1 MEAAVVLGV
10 SLLVFLSLGAVLIAA
25 TRVVTNRSLAQ
36 ASGELEA
43 ARSAFYHLVDN
54 RAEFA
59 AAQTRL
65 ITALPVFRAHM
76 TDSRLATDAAT
87 IDAMAD
93 EYRRQLKAQFCIVT
107 DRDGGWTGSPGWPAG
122 EKPARAMQSSI
133 DAALAGG
140 PHRDILSIRDQLFL
154 VVSEPA
160 QFAAETLGTLTVGYA
175 LDDAVAEELA
185 LVTHCEVNLVA
196 GEHLCG
202 SSLNKSE
209 RSDLAAVL
217 ANGDF
222 RAHREISLDEHRVG
236 GVRYVTGA
244 FSLFADR
251 ASDSFGRLILLQ
263 DWQPTQQFLDQ
274 LQRQL
279 IETGVATFAVALAAG
294 LVFSKRMSRP
304 LKDIAAAAG
313 DIASGNWARQV
324 PVRGSAEATTMAVAF
339 NEMSTG
345 LRHWHEEARDKSER
359 LQKSYDRFYSVTES
373 ARDAIISTDQTGA
386 ITFWS
391 RSAGTIFGY
400 QEAEALGEPLTRFIA
415 EPDRQAYL
423 EALTAIGLGESG
435 MAFGRTIEIVGAQK
449 NGNRFPIELSLSAWQ
464 AAGAANFT
472 VVVRDVT
479 ERKEAEGVLRQREDQ
494 LRQAQKMEAMGRL
507 AGGVAHDFNNLL
519 TAIRGYGELLL
530 DALDQDDARRT
541 DADEIIRAA
550 DRAAGLTRQLLL
562 FSRRQVL
569 VPQVLALEE
578 IVART
583 ENMLHRL
590 IGEDIELTFA
600 SQAGLGRVRGDPGQ
614 IEQVLVNL
622 VVNARDAMPSG
633 GKIHIEL
640 DQVELDGSAG
650 ESRSGGKPGRYVR
663 LSVADTGSGMT
674 PDIVAQIFEPFF
686 TTKEEGKGT
695 GLGLATVYG
704 IVQQGGGII
713 EVESQ
718 PGAGTT
724 FRICLPQVADG
735 DAVAA
740 PRRTVRLASR
750 GVETILLVE
759 DDDRVRALVG
769 SVLKRSGYVVLEAAQ
784 GEQALDIARAYVA
797 PIHLLLTD
805 VVMPGM
811 SGRVL
816 SERVTSLRS
825 ETRVLFMSGYS
836 DDAMLRHGVQAG
848 GAQFI
853 QKPFSIDALAA
864 KIREALE
871 TAVAL

>member
-1 MEAAVVLGV
+1 MEAAVVVGV
-10 SLLVFLSLGAVLIAA
+10 SLLVLLSLGAVLIAA
-25 TRVVTNRSLAQ
+25 TRLVTNRSLVR
-36 ASGELEA
+36 ASDELEA

-59 AAQTRL
+59 SAQTRL

-76 TDSRLATDAAT
+76 TDSRLASDAAT

-122 EKPARAMQSSI
+122 EKPAPAMQASI

-140 PHRDILSIRDQLFL
+140 PHRDILSIRGQLFL

-160 QFAAETLGTLTVGYA
+160 RFAAETLGTLTVGYA
-175 LDDAVAEELA
+175 LDDAVAKELA
-185 LVTHCEVNLVA
+185 LVTQCEVNLMA

-202 SSLNKSE
+202 SSLSKSARDE
-209 RSDLAAVL
+209 LAGVLVSGDL
-217 ANGDF
+217 
-222 RAHREISLDEHRVG
+222 RAHRDIALDERRIG
-236 GVRYVTGA
+236 AVRYVTGA
-244 FSLFADR
+244 FSLFPER
-251 ASDSFGRLILLQ
+251 ASDSVGRLILMQ
-263 DWQPTQQFLDQ
+263 DWQPTQLFIDQ
-274 LQRQL
+274 LQMQL
-279 IETGVATFAVALAAG
+279 LETGIAIFAVALAAG

-324 PVRGSAEATTMAVAF
+324 PVRGSAEATTMALAF

-373 ARDAIISTDQTGA
+373 ARDAIISTDETGA

-391 RSAGTIFGY
+391 RSAETIFGY
-400 QEAEALGEPLTRFIA
+400 QEAEALGRPLTRFIV
-415 EPDRQAYL
+415 ESDRQAYL
-423 EALTAIGLGESG
+423 EALTAIGSGESG
-435 MAFGRTIEIVGAQK
+435 IAFGRTIEIVGAQK
-449 NGNRFPIELSLSAWQ
+449 NGNRFPIELSLSAWE
-464 AAGAANFT
+464 AAGSTNFT

-479 ERKEAEGVLRQREDQ
+479 ERRQAEGVLRQREDQ
-494 LRQAQKMEAMGRL
+494 LRQAQKMEAIGRL

-530 DALDQDDARRT
+530 DALDKDDVRRS
-541 DADEIIRAA
+541 DADEIISAA

-569 VPQVLALEE
+569 MPQVLALEE
-578 IVART
+578 VVART

-590 IGEDIELTFA
+590 IGEDIELTFV
-600 SQAGLGRVRGDPGQ
+600 SQPGLGHVRADLSQ

-633 GKIHIEL
+633 GSIHIEL
-640 DQVELDGSAG
+640 DQVDLDGSAS
-650 ESRSGGKPGRYVR
+650 ENRSGGAPGRYVR
-663 LSVADTGSGMT
+663 LSVTDTGSGMT
-674 PDIVAQIFEPFF
+674 PDVVAHIFEPFF

-713 EVESQ
+713 EVESK

-724 FRICLPQVADG
+724 FRICLPQVAD
-735 DAVAA
+735 AVSVAR
-740 PRRTVRLASR
+740 PTVRPTSR

-759 DDDRVRALVG
+759 DDERVRLLVG
-769 SVLKRSGYVVLEAAQ
+769 SVLKKNGYLVLEAAH
-784 GEQALDIARAYVA
+784 GEGALEIARAYAA

-816 SERVTSLRS
+816 SELVTSLRT

-836 DDAMLRHGVQAG
+836 DDAMLRHGVQAAG
-848 GAQFI
+848 TQFI
-853 QKPFSIDALAA
+853 QKPFSIDDLAT
-864 KIREALE
+864 KVREALE
-871 TAVAL
+871 TAAAL

>member
-1 MEAAVVLGV
+1 MEAAVVVGV

-25 TRVVTNRSLAQ
+25 TRVVTNQSLAR
-36 ASGELEA
+36 ASDELET
-43 ARSAFYHLVDN
+43 ARSAFYHLVDS

-59 AAQTRL
+59 AAQSRL

-76 TDSRLATDAAT
+76 TDSRLASDAAT
-87 IDAMAD
+87 IGAMAD
-93 EYRRQLKAQFCIVT
+93 EYRQQLKAQFCIVT
-107 DRDGGWTGSPGWPAG
+107 DRAGGWSGSPGWPSG
-122 EKPARAMQSSI
+122 EKPSRAMQSSI

-140 PHRDILSIRDQLFL
+140 PHRDILSIHDQLFL

-202 SSLNKSE
+202 SSLSKPG

-217 ANGDF
+217 VSGNP
-222 RAHREISLDEHRVG
+222 RAHHGISLDEQRVG
-236 GVRYVTGA
+236 GVLYVTGG

-251 ASDSFGRLILLQ
+251 ASDGVGRLILLQ
-263 DWQPTQQFLDQ
+263 DWQPTQQYLDQ

-279 IETGVATFAVALAAG
+279 LENGLATFAVALAAG

-324 PVRGSAEATTMAVAF
+324 PIRGSAEATTMAVAF

-345 LRHWHEEARDKSER
+345 LRHWHEEASDKSER
-359 LQKSYDRFYSVTES
+359 LQNSYNRFFSVTES
-373 ARDAIISTDQTGA
+373 ARDAIIATDQTGA

-391 RSAGTIFGY
+391 RSAGMIFGY
-400 QEAEALGEPLTRFIA
+400 EEAEALGRPLTRFIA

-423 EALTAIGLGESG
+423 EALTAIGLGGSG
-435 MAFGRTIEIVGAQK
+435 NTFGRTIEIVGARK
-449 NGNRFPIELSLSAWQ
+449 DGNQFPIELSVSAWQ
-464 AAGAANFT
+464 AAEATNFT
-472 VVVRDVT
+472 VVVRDAT
-479 ERKEAEGVLRQREDQ
+479 ERRQAEGVLRQREDQ
-494 LRQAQKMEAMGRL
+494 LRQAQKMEAIGRL

-530 DALDQDDARRT
+530 EALDQNDSRRT
-541 DADEIIRAA
+541 DADEIINAA

-569 VPQVLALEE
+569 TPQVLAIEE

-583 ENMLHRL
+583 ENMLRRL
-590 IGEDIELTFA
+590 IGEDIELTFV
-600 SQAGLGRVRGDPGQ
+600 SQAGLGSVRGDPGQ

-633 GKIHIEL
+633 GRIHIEL
-640 DQVELDGSAG
+640 DQVELDGGAG
-650 ESRSGGKPGRYVR
+650 ESRAAGATGRYVR

-674 PDIVAQIFEPFF
+674 PDVVAQIFEPFF
-686 TTKEEGKGT
+686 TTKDEGKGT
-695 GLGLATVYG
+695 GLGLATVYA
-704 IVQQGGGII
+704 IVQQGGGTI

-724 FRICLPQVADG
+724 FRICLPQVADL
-735 DAVAA
+735 DAVEV
-740 PRRTVRLASR
+740 PHRDVRPASR

-759 DDDRVRALVG
+759 DDERVRALVG
-769 SVLKRSGYVVLEAAQ
+769 SVLRKSGYLVLEAAQ
-784 GEQALDIARAYVA
+784 GEPALDIARAYAA

-836 DDAMLRHGVQAG
+836 DDAMLRHGIEAG
-848 GAQFI
+848 SQFL

-864 KIREALE
+864 KIREVLE
-871 TAVAL
+871 ADVAV

>member
-1 MEAAVVLGV
+1 MEAVVVVGV

-25 TRVVTNRSLAQ
+25 TRAVTNQSLAR
-36 ASGELEA
+36 ASDELET
-43 ARSAFYHLVDN
+43 ARSVFYHLVDN

-76 TDSRLATDAAT
+76 TDSRLASDAAT

-107 DRDGGWTGSPGWPAG
+107 DRLGGWTGSPGWPAG
-122 EKPARAMQSSI
+122 EKPSRAIQSSI
-133 DAALAGG
+133 ETALAGR

-185 LVTHCEVNLVA
+185 LVTHCEMNLVA

-209 RSDLAAVL
+209 RSELAAVL
-217 ANGDF
+217 VSGDL
-222 RAHREISLDEHRVG
+222 RAHHGISLNEQRVG

-244 FSLFADR
+244 FSLFPDR
-251 ASDSFGRLILLQ
+251 ASDSVGRLILLQ
-263 DWQPTQQFLDQ
+263 DWQPTQQYLDQ
-274 LQRQL
+274 LQKQL
-279 IETGVATFAVALAAG
+279 LETGLAIFAVALAAG

-359 LQKSYDRFYSVTES
+359 LQNSYNRFFSVTES
-373 ARDAIISTDQTGA
+373 ARDAIIATDQTGA

-400 QEAEALGEPLTRFIA
+400 DEAEALGRPLTRFIA

-435 MAFGRTIEIVGAQK
+435 MAGRTIEIVGARK
-449 NGNRFPIELSLSAWQ
+449 DGHRFPIEISLSAWQ
-464 AAGAANFT
+464 AAGATNFT
-472 VVVRDVT
+472 VVVRDIS
-479 ERKEAEGVLRQREDQ
+479 ERRQAEGVLRQREDQ
-494 LRQAQKMEAMGRL
+494 LRQAQKMEAIGRL

-530 DALDQDDARRT
+530 DALDQDDARRA
-541 DADEIIRAA
+541 DADEIINAA

-569 VPQVLALEE
+569 MPQVLALEE

-583 ENMLHRL
+583 ESMLHRL
-590 IGEDIELTFA
+590 IGEDIELTFV
-600 SQAGLGRVRGDPGQ
+600 SQAGLGSIRGDPGQ

-633 GKIHIEL
+633 GRIHIEL

-650 ESRSGGKPGRYVR
+650 ENRSAAAPGRYVR
-663 LSVADTGSGMT
+663 LSVSDTGSGMT
-674 PDIVAQIFEPFF
+674 PEIVAQIFEPFF

-704 IVQQGGGII
+704 IVQQGGGTI

-724 FRICLPQVADG
+724 FRICLPQVADA
-735 DAVAA
+735 DAVKA
-740 PRRTVRLASR
+740 PDRTIRLTSR
-750 GVETILLVE
+750 GEETILLVE
-759 DDDRVRALVG
+759 DDERVRALVV
-769 SVLKRSGYVVLEAAQ
+769 SVLKRSGYIILEAAQ
-784 GEQALDIARAYVA
+784 GEQALDIARAYAA

-816 SERVTSLRS
+816 SEKVTSLRS

-836 DDAMLRHGVQAG
+836 DDAMLRHGVQTG
-848 GAQFI
+848 SAQFI
-853 QKPFSIDALAA
+853 QKPFSMDALTA
-864 KIREALE
+864 KIREMLGT
-871 TAVAL
+871 TAAP